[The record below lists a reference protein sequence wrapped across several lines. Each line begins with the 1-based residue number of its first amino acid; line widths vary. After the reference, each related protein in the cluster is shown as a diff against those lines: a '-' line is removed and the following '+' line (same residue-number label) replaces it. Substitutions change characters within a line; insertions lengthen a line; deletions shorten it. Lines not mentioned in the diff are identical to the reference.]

1 MTFPSQ
7 PSGRSIQRLPLTKQL
22 NLGVLDN
29 PLEIQN
35 DGKLPIVQ
43 KDKLYTSGSQPK
55 LYITC
60 YIYQISVSKKGH
72 DPNLS
77 LPAQSK
83 FHYYPYI
90 CHLSSHIINIFN
102 IAQ

>member
-29 PLEIQN
+29 LLEIQN

-43 KDKLYTSGSQPK
+43 NDKLYTSGSKPK
-55 LYITC
+55 EYKTS
-60 YIYQISVSKKGH
+60 YIYQISVSKKDR

-77 LPAQSK
+77 LPA
-83 FHYYPYI
+83 
-90 CHLSSHIINIFN
+90 
-102 IAQ
+102 